1 LRLPRRWLSHL
12 TGLLLWL
19 ALGALIGAW
28 FGSIVWALFVALA
41 LYVVYTLH
49 NLYLLD
55 RMIFGAG
62 RRMPL
67 FDTRGLWA
75 ELVAG
80 TDKIKVRARNRKK
93 RHNQLLREVRES
105 TSAINDAGIILN
117 ADSEIVWFNP
127 AATRLL
133 GLDPRRDKGSRIDN
147 LLRHPDFI
155 DYLQKPEGS
164 TITIPTSLRNNGTL
178 QVQLIPYGTE
188 QRLLIIRDVTQATN
202 LERMRQDFVANA
214 SHELRSPLTVIAG
227 YLDALADDPELPE
240 SWEVPISEMLRQ
252 SYRMTQ
258 ILKDLIELT
267 RLESA
272 ESAARDDFVDVS
284 EMLRDIVGEFETRE
298 KRPTLE
304 LHVDSDAAMLASESE
319 LYSVFF
325 NLISNAVR
333 FTPASGRVDIY
344 WTAQGHE
351 AVFEVADTG
360 IGIPADLI
368 PRLTERF
375 YRVDTS
381 RSRATGGTGLGL
393 AIVKHALQ
401 RHDGQLKIESIEG
414 KGSRFRCR
422 FYGRRVLQ
430 RSDARGNV
438 V

>member
-1 LRLPRRWLSHL
+1 
-12 TGLLLWL
+12 
-19 ALGALIGAW
+19 
-28 FGSIVWALFVALA
+28 
-41 LYVVYTLH
+41 
-49 NLYLLD
+49 
-55 RMIFGAG
+55 
-62 RRMPL
+62 
-67 FDTRGLWA
+67 
-75 ELVAG
+75 
-80 TDKIKVRARNRKK
+80 
-93 RHNQLLREVRES
+93 
-105 TSAINDAGIILN
+105 
-117 ADSEIVWFNP
+117 
-127 AATRLL
+127 
-133 GLDPRRDKGSRIDN
+133 
-147 LLRHPDFI
+147 
-155 DYLQKPEGS
+155 
-164 TITIPTSLRNNGTL
+164 
-178 QVQLIPYGTE
+178 
-188 QRLLIIRDVTQATN
+188 
-202 LERMRQDFVANA
+202 
-214 SHELRSPLTVIAG
+214 
-227 YLDALADDPELPE
+227 LPE